1 MCKEKKVDIFI
12 RKKTPFFF
20 YDLDVL
26 ENVLK
31 EVKSISNQY
40 GYIVHYA
47 LKANSNDRILNII
60 SQAGFGADCVSGNEV
75 LKAIET
81 GFDPEN
87 IVFAGVGKT
96 DDEINISLDK
106 NIFCL
111 NVESLE
117 ELGVINH
124 LAAQNG
130 KQVNISLRIN
140 PGIDADTH
148 EYTTTGTDENK
159 FGIYRWDL
167 DKTIGL
173 LADMKNLV
181 FRGLHFHIG
190 SQITD
195 MDVFVRLCTEINK
208 ILDWFSGQNIKIE
221 NINVGGGLGI
231 NYLDDCNKLP
241 DFKSYFG
248 IFKNNLN
255 TDKGQKIHF
264 ELGRS
269 LVASCGVLI
278 SRVLYIK
285 KGKTTN
291 FAILDA
297 GITELIRPALYHS
310 RHLIEN
316 LSSYS
321 NKTEK
326 YDVVG
331 PICESSDFFAKGIS
345 LPETKRGDI
354 IAIKATGAYGQVMSS
369 DYNLRTK
376 AKAYYSD
383 EN

>member
-159 FGIYRWDL
+159 FGIYTLAGQILLFLDL
-167 DKTIGL
+167 INIATSKIQSKKT
-173 LADMKNLV
+173 
-181 FRGLHFHIG
+181 H
-190 SQITD
+190 
-195 MDVFVRLCTEINK
+195 
-208 ILDWFSGQNIKIE
+208 
-221 NINVGGGLGI
+221 
-231 NYLDDCNKLP
+231 NY
-241 DFKSYFG
+241 
-248 IFKNNLN
+248 
-255 TDKGQKIHF
+255 
-264 ELGRS
+264 
-269 LVASCGVLI
+269 
-278 SRVLYIK
+278 
-285 KGKTTN
+285 
-291 FAILDA
+291 
-297 GITELIRPALYHS
+297 
-310 RHLIEN
+310 
-316 LSSYS
+316 
-321 NKTEK
+321 
-326 YDVVG
+326 
-331 PICESSDFFAKGIS
+331 
-345 LPETKRGDI
+345 
-354 IAIKATGAYGQVMSS
+354 
-369 DYNLRTK
+369 
-376 AKAYYSD
+376 
-383 EN
+383 